1 MCCSDSYARRVPT
14 PSRTLN
20 RDILRLAV
28 PALGSLVAEPLFLIV
43 DSALV
48 GHLGVT
54 PLAGL
59 GIASAVLQTIV
70 GLMVFLAYATTPAVA
85 RRFGAGDPT
94 RAVSVGIDGMWLAL
108 GIGAIL
114 ALAGYLTTPFLVG
127 LFGASPEVARDAET
141 YLGISMWGLPAMLI
155 VFAATGLLRGMQDT
169 VTPLWIAGL
178 GFGAN
183 ALLNWLF
190 IYGFGWGIGGSAFGT
205 VVAQWGMVAAYVVV
219 IGRLARTHS
228 ASVRPHREGVRGSA
242 RSGGWLFLR
251 TLTLRAALLATVF
264 VATGLGTEE
273 LAGWQVAFTIFSTA
287 AFALDALAIAAQAL
301 IGKGLGAGDTGEVQ
315 RTLGAHRVVGRLV
328 RGDRRRGD
336 RRAVGCDRAAV
347 HRGCRARRPHSAG
360 ADRARRGAA
369 GLRSGVRARRGADRG
384 GGREVPRDRRSPEP
398 RALRAR
404 AHRARGAERGR
415 RGRTRLAR
423 GRLLRGL
430 HAGAARDPRL
440 ARPRRRLDDRRGVGV
455 QAQRRHHS
463 YITTAAAADAL
474 IERVEPYC
482 VISTVPDAAASA
494 SGERPG
500 PS

>member
-1 MCCSDSYARRVPT
+1 MRQTSPGMGFTPSGRFYARTVTGR
-14 PSRTLN
+14 RDTLN

-114 ALAGYLTTPFLVG
+114 ALAGYLATPLLVG
-127 LFGASPEVARDAET
+127 LFGASPEVTADAET

-169 VTPLWIAGL
+169 VIPLWIAGL

-219 IGRLARTHS
+219 IGRLARRHD
-228 ASVRPHREGVRGSA
+228 ASVRPHRAGVRGSA

-251 TLTLRAALLATVF
+251 TLSLRAALLATVF
-264 VATGLGTEE
+264 AATTLGTEE

-315 RTLGAHRVVGRLV
+315 RTLERTVTWGAWFGVIVGAMIGALSGVIGLLFTGDAALAALIQPALIVLAVAQPVCGVVFVLDGVLIGAGDAKYLAIAGVVNLV
-328 RGDRRRGD
+328 PFVPALVVPAMLG
-336 RRAVGCDRAAV
+336 
-347 HRGCRARRPHSAG
+347 AG
-360 ADRARRGAA
+360 GAA
-369 GLRSGVRARRGADRG
+369 GLAWLSVAFFGVYMLARLATLGWRVRGAAWM
-384 GGREVPRDRRSPEP
+384 S
-398 RALRAR
+398 
-404 AHRARGAERGR
+404 
-415 RGRTRLAR
+415 
-423 GRLLRGL
+423 
-430 HAGAARDPRL
+430 AGA
-440 ARPRRRLDDRRGVGV
+440 
-455 QAQRRHHS
+455 
-463 YITTAAAADAL
+463 
-474 IERVEPYC
+474 
-482 VISTVPDAAASA
+482 
-494 SGERPG
+494 
-500 PS
+500 